1 MKLSPATAASAL
13 AVVAALSLGACNR
26 GNDQAATGTGG
37 TSSTNPPASA
47 PMDNTGSATGN
58 AGSGSAASGAT
69 GDATGAT
76 PAPSPGTAPGTNPSE
91 TDPTQRRSQ

>member
-47 PMDNTGSATGN
+47 PMDNTGSATG
-58 AGSGSAASGAT
+58 GSAAGGAT

>member
-37 TSSTNPPASA
+37 TSSTNPPANA
-47 PMDNTGSATGN
+47 PMDNAGSATG
-58 AGSGSAASGAT
+58 GSAAGGAT